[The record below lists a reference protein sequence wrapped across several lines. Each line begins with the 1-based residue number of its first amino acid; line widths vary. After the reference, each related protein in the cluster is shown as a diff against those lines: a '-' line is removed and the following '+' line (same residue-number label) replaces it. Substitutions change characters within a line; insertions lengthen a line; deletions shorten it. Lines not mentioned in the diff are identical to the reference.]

1 MPNRHNPGN
10 RCARNFRTWYNFLWF
25 HRPLSDYWK
34 AFAAAGLAVVGF
46 EEPRL
51 TEDRDHMAED
61 EKKLRNGKTS
71 PYSVAFKL
79 QKPPSTQA

>member
-1 MPNRHNPGN
+1 
-10 RCARNFRTWYNFLWF
+10 
-25 HRPLSDYWK
+25 
-34 AFAAAGLAVVGF
+34 VVGF

-51 TEDRDHMAED
+51 TEDRDHLAEN
-61 EKKLRNGKTS
+61 EKKLRNSRTR

>member
-1 MPNRHNPGN
+1 M
-10 RCARNFRTWYNFLWF
+10 
-25 HRPLSDYWK
+25 
-34 AFAAAGLAVVGF
+34 GF

-51 TEDRDHMAED
+51 TEDRDHLAED
-61 EKKLRNGKTS
+61 EKELRNGKTR